1 MRFAGFVAMSA
12 TFLSLSG
19 CTTIND
25 MMPFGG
31 ATGTTPAEATSTTPG
46 LAIDRKTGYP
56 PYAMMKGT
64 VLIAPHGAKR
74 TDFFFWMN
82 EKKTEKVIRY
92 LDEENKYA
100 GELMAHTADL
110 QKVLREEIRA
120 KAAAVQGTPP
130 FKDGGYWYY
139 ERYAAG
145 ADYPVIARRQGSMS
159 GAEQVLL
166 DGQVEGPKHQ
176 QFKVNNYGA
185 SPDGN
190 IFVYAVDYSGDRWHE
205 LIMRDMRTGAL
216 INDKIEHVS
225 SDFAFADDNKT
236 LFYIKLQP
244 GLARAYRLMRHTLGT
259 DPKTDKLV
267 FEEKDAQYEIALKRS
282 KGGRVLLLTSEQT
295 TTSDVRFLDAK
306 TPEGAWK
313 VIKPRTKGVRYFA
326 DESNGQLY
334 IRTNLDAPD
343 YRIATATLAAPGT
356 WTPLIGVQEGVYIET
371 FEVMKGGVIALD
383 EYAKGGSRI
392 RLVDTKS
399 GDERLITPD
408 APAGHMTF
416 SDTFSFPNLR
426 NADSETTKLR
436 YAFSSPVNPDVIYD
450 YDVATGTKT
459 EVQRLAVPGFST
471 SAYSIER
478 VFAAAPDGK
487 QIPVTIAYR
496 RDKFEKGENPVLIYG
511 YGAYGSSNDPVFKT
525 KWPSLLDRGF
535 VMAYAHVRGG
545 REMGE
550 AWYQGGKLRNKKN
563 TFTDFIAVS
572 ESLAKGG
579 MVDPKRMFAMGR
591 SAGGLLAG
599 AVATMRPDLYKGVV
613 AGVPFVD
620 VVTTMLDDS
629 IPLTTFEYEEWGNPA
644 ETGDYEYMLSYSPYD
659 QVKKKAYPAML
670 VTAGYNDSQVGYFE
684 PAKWVA
690 KIRRN
695 KTDQNPLIFRTNM
708 TAGHSG
714 DSGRFGAVEEAAFT
728 NAFLLDQAGLNTGNK
743 TAKADD

>member
-1 MRFAGFVAMSA
+1 
-12 TFLSLSG
+12 
-19 CTTIND
+19 
-25 MMPFGG
+25 MPFGPS
-31 ATGTTPAEATSTTPG
+31 TGTTPTEATSNTPG

-92 LDEENKYA
+92 LEEENKYA
-100 GELMAHTADL
+100 GELMAHTTDL
-110 QKVLREEIRA
+110 QKTLREEIRA
-120 KAAAVQGTPP
+120 KAAAVQGAPP

-145 ADYPVIARRQGSMS
+145 ADYPVIARRKGSMS
-159 GAEQVLL
+159 GAEEIVL
-166 DGQVEGPKHQ
+166 DGQAEGPKHQ

-190 IFVYAVDYSGDRWHE
+190 IFIYAADYAGDRWHT
-205 LIMRDMRTGAL
+205 LVMRDMRTGAL
-216 INDKIEHVS
+216 LSDKIEHVS

-236 LFYIKLQP
+236 LFYVKLQP
-244 GLARAYRLMRHTLGT
+244 GIARAYRLMRHTLGT

-267 FEEKDAQYEIALKRS
+267 FEEKDQQFELALKRS
-282 KGGRVLLLTSEQT
+282 KGGKLLLLTSEQT
-295 TTSDVRFLDAK
+295 STSDVRFLDAA
-306 TPEGAWK
+306 TPDGKWTL
-313 VIKPRTKGVRYFA
+313 IKARTKGVRYFA

-334 IRTNLDAPD
+334 IRTNQGAPD
-343 YRIATATLAAPGT
+343 YRIATAALSAPGT
-356 WTPLIGVQEGVYIET
+356 WTPLVGTQAGVYIES

-383 EYAKGGSRI
+383 EYARGGSRI
-392 RLVDTKS
+392 RLVDMTS
-399 GDERLITPD
+399 GAEKLITPD

-426 NADSETTKLR
+426 NTDADTTKLR
-436 YAFSSPVNPDVIYD
+436 YAFSSPVHPDVIYD
-450 YDVATGTKT
+450 YDVATGAKT
-459 EVQRLAVPGFST
+459 EVQRLAVPGFQSG
-471 SAYSIER
+471 AYAIER
-478 VFAAAPDGK
+478 VFAPAADGA

-496 RDKFEKGENPVLIYG
+496 RDKFEKGENPVLVYG

-563 TFTDFIAVS
+563 SFTDFIAVA
-572 ESLAKGG
+572 ESLSRGG
-579 MVDPKRMFAMGR
+579 MVDPKRIFAMGR
-591 SAGGLLAG
+591 SAGGLLMG
-599 AVATMRPDLYKGVV
+599 AVTNMRPDLFKGVV

-620 VVTTMLDDS
+620 VVTTMLDES
-629 IPLTTFEYEEWGNPA
+629 IPLTTFEYDEWGNPA
-644 ETGDYEYMLSYSPYD
+644 EVGDYDYMLSYSPYD
-659 QVKKKAYPAML
+659 QVEKKAYPALL
-670 VTAGYNDSQVGYFE
+670 VTAGYNDSQVAYFE

-690 KIRRN
+690 KLRRN
-695 KTDQNPLIFRTNM
+695 KSDQNPLIFRINM

-728 NAFLLDQAGLNTGNK
+728 NAFLLDQAGLNPGNK
-743 TAKADD
+743 TASAD